1 MGINETL
8 YVLYNN
14 GLGMQEEMYFDG
26 AKEAALK
33 EILAEVPDNGAHMA
47 WINAKA
53 AAVRRMTFELYNQTI
68 HREEKE
74 GWDEEYQVAQRI
86 KYYIGRPTTVVKD
99 IQKE

>member
-1 MGINETL
+1 
-8 YVLYNN
+8 
-14 GLGMQEEMYFDG
+14 MQEEMYFEG

-33 EILAEVPDNGAHMA
+33 EILAEVPDNGVHML

-53 AAVRRMTFELYNQTI
+53 AAVRRMTFELYNLTI

>member
-1 MGINETL
+1 
-8 YVLYNN
+8 
-14 GLGMQEEMYFDG
+14 MQEEMYFDG

-68 HREEKE
+68 HREEKK
-74 GWDEEYQVAQRI
+74 GWNEEYQVAQRI
-86 KYYIGRPTTVVKD
+86 KYYIGQPTTVVKD